1 MYSKEQKDI
10 ALRIYHQT
18 ESVTETIRILG
29 YPTRRNLYT
38 WIAEENTPPKT
49 RKEYPVIDNP
59 PDHPRNPPLEVKLN
73 AIHRCYELG
82 ENIKY
87 VSEDIGYS
95 RASIYQWRKR
105 YLKEGTLG
113 LMNHKNITPGTLV
126 EGSVSS
132 TDISSDEIN
141 QLKAQ
146 MQDMQLEIDI
156 LKETI
161 NVLKKDPDIDQSTL
175 TNGEKTVIIDVL
187 KNRYSL
193 PLLLQKLQLSKSSY
207 YYQEQSL
214 QKEDKY
220 TLLRVRVIELFTEN
234 KGRYGYRRIHA
245 LLKRENIIVSEKVI
259 RRIMKEEQLVVKIKR
274 TRKYNSYQGE
284 ISPAVDNLINRN
296 FSASKPNEKW
306 LTDITEFAIPAGKVY
321 LSPIVDCFDGL
332 LVNWNISTSPD
343 ALLVNSMLDDAAKL
357 LSVGE
362 KPIIHSDRGVHYRW
376 PGWIDRMEKNG
387 FIRSMSKKGC
397 SPDNSACEG
406 VFGRIKNEMFYNAD
420 WSGVNISEFIGI
432 LNDYL
437 LNQKDIVV
445 TGIAKDGREAL
456 TLIEEKQPDLV
467 VLDIIMPHLDGLG
480 VLERL
485 NSMNLTKFP
494 RIVVLSAVGQDKIT
508 QRAITLGADYYVVKP
523 FDMDIFTK
531 RIRDMFN
538 DSLLGNDEPVK
549 KQVAMTTTEMITA
562 PSRGPVDLETEITNI
577 IHEIGVPAHIKGYMY
592 LREAITMVVN
602 DMELLSAVTKEL
614 YPSIAKKYNTTASR
628 VERAI
633 RHAIEVAWGRGQVE
647 AINKLFGYTVHNEKG
662 KPTNSEFI
670 AIIADKLRL
679 KNKVS

>member
-49 RKEYPVIDNP
+49 RKKYPVINNP
-59 PDHPRNPPLEVKLN
+59 PDHPRNPPLEVKLD

-87 VSEDIGYS
+87 VSENIGYS

-146 MQDMQLEIDI
+146 IQ
-156 LKETI
+156 
-161 NVLKKDPDIDQSTL
+161 
-175 TNGEKTVIIDVL
+175 
-187 KNRYSL
+187 
-193 PLLLQKLQLSKSSY
+193 
-207 YYQEQSL
+207 
-214 QKEDKY
+214 
-220 TLLRVRVIELFTEN
+220 
-234 KGRYGYRRIHA
+234 A
-245 LLKRENIIVSEKVI
+245 
-259 RRIMKEEQLVVKIKR
+259 
-274 TRKYNSYQGE
+274 
-284 ISPAVDNLINRN
+284 
-296 FSASKPNEKW
+296 NEKW

-387 FIRSMSKKGC
+387 FIRLMSKKGC

-437 LNQKDIVV
+437 YWYN
-445 TGIAKDGREAL
+445 E
-456 TLIEEKQPDLV
+456 
-467 VLDIIMPHLDGLG
+467 
-480 VLERL
+480 
-485 NSMNLTKFP
+485 
-494 RIVVLSAVGQDKIT
+494 
-508 QRAITLGADYYVVKP
+508 
-523 FDMDIFTK
+523 K
-531 RIRDMFN
+531 RIKK
-538 DSLLGNDEPVK
+538 SLGYLSPIEYRHRLG
-549 KQVAMTTTEMITA
+549 
-562 PSRGPVDLETEITNI
+562 L
-577 IHEIGVPAHIKGYMY
+577 
-592 LREAITMVVN
+592 
-602 DMELLSAVTKEL
+602 VT
-614 YPSIAKKYNTTASR
+614 
-628 VERAI
+628 
-633 RHAIEVAWGRGQVE
+633 
-647 AINKLFGYTVHNEKG
+647 
-662 KPTNSEFI
+662 
-670 AIIADKLRL
+670 
-679 KNKVS
+679 

>member
-1 MYSKEQKDI
+1 MRYTQEQI
-10 ALRIYHQT
+10 STALVLLKATGSPDKVIQ
-18 ESVTETIRILG
+18 ILG
-29 YPTRRNLYT
+29 YPSSPMLYHWRKKYPEYYDVPNQKHWRQAPT
-38 WIAEENTPPKT
+38 ELKHDVIKHCLIKGEPVKLVAEEIGYTPSLIYKWIREYREKGCFQPMKKT
-49 RKEYPVIDNP
+49 TANINVNP
-59 PDHPRNPPLEVKLN
+59 NDITS
-73 AIHRCYELG
+73 A
-82 ENIKY
+82 
-87 VSEDIGYS
+87 EDIN
-95 RASIYQWRKR
+95 
-105 YLKEGTLG
+105 E
-113 LMNHKNITPGTLV
+113 
-126 EGSVSS
+126 
-132 TDISSDEIN
+132 
-141 QLKAQ
+141 LKAQ
-146 MQDMQLEIDI
+146 MLDMQMEIDI

-161 NVLKKDPDIDQSTL
+161 NVLKKDPDIDQSAL
-175 TNGEKTVIIDVL
+175 SNREKAVIIDVL

-214 QKEDKY
+214 KKEDKY

-437 LNQKDIVV
+437 YWYN
-445 TGIAKDGREAL
+445 E
-456 TLIEEKQPDLV
+456 
-467 VLDIIMPHLDGLG
+467 
-480 VLERL
+480 
-485 NSMNLTKFP
+485 
-494 RIVVLSAVGQDKIT
+494 
-508 QRAITLGADYYVVKP
+508 
-523 FDMDIFTK
+523 K
-531 RIRDMFN
+531 RIKK
-538 DSLLGNDEPVK
+538 SLGYLSPIEYRHRLG
-549 KQVAMTTTEMITA
+549 
-562 PSRGPVDLETEITNI
+562 L
-577 IHEIGVPAHIKGYMY
+577 
-592 LREAITMVVN
+592 
-602 DMELLSAVTKEL
+602 VT
-614 YPSIAKKYNTTASR
+614 
-628 VERAI
+628 
-633 RHAIEVAWGRGQVE
+633 
-647 AINKLFGYTVHNEKG
+647 
-662 KPTNSEFI
+662 
-670 AIIADKLRL
+670 
-679 KNKVS
+679 

>member
-38 WIAEENTPPKT
+38 WIAEENTPSKT
-49 RKEYPVIDNP
+49 RKEYPVINNP
-59 PDHPRNPPLEVKLN
+59 PDHPRNPPLEVKLD

-82 ENIKY
+82 ENVKY

-146 MQDMQLEIDI
+146 IQ
-156 LKETI
+156 
-161 NVLKKDPDIDQSTL
+161 
-175 TNGEKTVIIDVL
+175 
-187 KNRYSL
+187 
-193 PLLLQKLQLSKSSY
+193 
-207 YYQEQSL
+207 
-214 QKEDKY
+214 
-220 TLLRVRVIELFTEN
+220 
-234 KGRYGYRRIHA
+234 A
-245 LLKRENIIVSEKVI
+245 
-259 RRIMKEEQLVVKIKR
+259 
-274 TRKYNSYQGE
+274 
-284 ISPAVDNLINRN
+284 
-296 FSASKPNEKW
+296 NEKW
-306 LTDITEFAIPAGKVY
+306 LTDITEFAIPSGKVY

-397 SPDNSACEG
+397 SPNNSACEG

-437 LNQKDIVV
+437 YWYN
-445 TGIAKDGREAL
+445 E
-456 TLIEEKQPDLV
+456 
-467 VLDIIMPHLDGLG
+467 
-480 VLERL
+480 
-485 NSMNLTKFP
+485 
-494 RIVVLSAVGQDKIT
+494 
-508 QRAITLGADYYVVKP
+508 
-523 FDMDIFTK
+523 K
-531 RIRDMFN
+531 RIKK
-538 DSLLGNDEPVK
+538 SLGYLSPIEYRHRLG
-549 KQVAMTTTEMITA
+549 
-562 PSRGPVDLETEITNI
+562 L
-577 IHEIGVPAHIKGYMY
+577 
-592 LREAITMVVN
+592 
-602 DMELLSAVTKEL
+602 VT
-614 YPSIAKKYNTTASR
+614 
-628 VERAI
+628 
-633 RHAIEVAWGRGQVE
+633 
-647 AINKLFGYTVHNEKG
+647 
-662 KPTNSEFI
+662 
-670 AIIADKLRL
+670 
-679 KNKVS
+679 

>member
-49 RKEYPVIDNP
+49 RKEYPVINNP
-59 PDHPRNPPLEVKLN
+59 PDHPRNPPLKVKLY

-146 MQDMQLEIDI
+146 IQ
-156 LKETI
+156 
-161 NVLKKDPDIDQSTL
+161 
-175 TNGEKTVIIDVL
+175 
-187 KNRYSL
+187 
-193 PLLLQKLQLSKSSY
+193 
-207 YYQEQSL
+207 
-214 QKEDKY
+214 
-220 TLLRVRVIELFTEN
+220 
-234 KGRYGYRRIHA
+234 A
-245 LLKRENIIVSEKVI
+245 
-259 RRIMKEEQLVVKIKR
+259 
-274 TRKYNSYQGE
+274 
-284 ISPAVDNLINRN
+284 
-296 FSASKPNEKW
+296 NEKW

-321 LSPIVDCFDGL
+321 LSPIVDCFYGL

-357 LSVGE
+357 LSTEE

-376 PGWIDRMEKNG
+376 PGWINRMEKNG

-397 SPDNSACEG
+397 SPDNSDCEG
-406 VFGRIKNEMFYNAD
+406 VFGRIKNEMFYNTD

-437 LNQKDIVV
+437 YWYN
-445 TGIAKDGREAL
+445 E
-456 TLIEEKQPDLV
+456 
-467 VLDIIMPHLDGLG
+467 
-480 VLERL
+480 
-485 NSMNLTKFP
+485 
-494 RIVVLSAVGQDKIT
+494 
-508 QRAITLGADYYVVKP
+508 
-523 FDMDIFTK
+523 K
-531 RIRDMFN
+531 RIKK
-538 DSLLGNDEPVK
+538 SLGYLSPIEYRHRLG
-549 KQVAMTTTEMITA
+549 
-562 PSRGPVDLETEITNI
+562 L
-577 IHEIGVPAHIKGYMY
+577 
-592 LREAITMVVN
+592 
-602 DMELLSAVTKEL
+602 VT
-614 YPSIAKKYNTTASR
+614 
-628 VERAI
+628 
-633 RHAIEVAWGRGQVE
+633 
-647 AINKLFGYTVHNEKG
+647 
-662 KPTNSEFI
+662 
-670 AIIADKLRL
+670 
-679 KNKVS
+679 

>member
-49 RKEYPVIDNP
+49 RKEYPVINNP
-59 PDHPRNPPLEVKLN
+59 PDHPRNPPLEVKLD

-126 EGSVSS
+126 ESSVSS

-146 MQDMQLEIDI
+146 IQ
-156 LKETI
+156 
-161 NVLKKDPDIDQSTL
+161 
-175 TNGEKTVIIDVL
+175 
-187 KNRYSL
+187 
-193 PLLLQKLQLSKSSY
+193 
-207 YYQEQSL
+207 
-214 QKEDKY
+214 
-220 TLLRVRVIELFTEN
+220 
-234 KGRYGYRRIHA
+234 A
-245 LLKRENIIVSEKVI
+245 
-259 RRIMKEEQLVVKIKR
+259 
-274 TRKYNSYQGE
+274 
-284 ISPAVDNLINRN
+284 
-296 FSASKPNEKW
+296 NEKW

-343 ALLVNSMLDDAAKL
+343 ALLVNSMLDDVAKL

-437 LNQKDIVV
+437 YWYN
-445 TGIAKDGREAL
+445 E
-456 TLIEEKQPDLV
+456 
-467 VLDIIMPHLDGLG
+467 
-480 VLERL
+480 
-485 NSMNLTKFP
+485 
-494 RIVVLSAVGQDKIT
+494 
-508 QRAITLGADYYVVKP
+508 
-523 FDMDIFTK
+523 K
-531 RIRDMFN
+531 RIKK
-538 DSLLGNDEPVK
+538 SLGYLSPIEYRHRLG
-549 KQVAMTTTEMITA
+549 
-562 PSRGPVDLETEITNI
+562 L
-577 IHEIGVPAHIKGYMY
+577 
-592 LREAITMVVN
+592 
-602 DMELLSAVTKEL
+602 VT
-614 YPSIAKKYNTTASR
+614 
-628 VERAI
+628 
-633 RHAIEVAWGRGQVE
+633 
-647 AINKLFGYTVHNEKG
+647 
-662 KPTNSEFI
+662 
-670 AIIADKLRL
+670 
-679 KNKVS
+679 

>member
-38 WIAEENTPPKT
+38 WIAEENTPPKP

-113 LMNHKNITPGTLV
+113 LMNHTNITPGTLV

-141 QLKAQ
+141 QLKA
-146 MQDMQLEIDI
+146 
-156 LKETI
+156 
-161 NVLKKDPDIDQSTL
+161 
-175 TNGEKTVIIDVL
+175 
-187 KNRYSL
+187 
-193 PLLLQKLQLSKSSY
+193 
-207 YYQEQSL
+207 
-214 QKEDKY
+214 
-220 TLLRVRVIELFTEN
+220 
-234 KGRYGYRRIHA
+234 
-245 LLKRENIIVSEKVI
+245 
-259 RRIMKEEQLVVKIKR
+259 KI
-274 TRKYNSYQGE
+274 Q
-284 ISPAVDNLINRN
+284 A
-296 FSASKPNEKW
+296 NEKW

-357 LSVGE
+357 LSIGE

-376 PGWIDRMEKNG
+376 PGWIDRMKKNG

-437 LNQKDIVV
+437 YWYN
-445 TGIAKDGREAL
+445 E
-456 TLIEEKQPDLV
+456 
-467 VLDIIMPHLDGLG
+467 
-480 VLERL
+480 
-485 NSMNLTKFP
+485 
-494 RIVVLSAVGQDKIT
+494 
-508 QRAITLGADYYVVKP
+508 
-523 FDMDIFTK
+523 K
-531 RIRDMFN
+531 RIKK
-538 DSLLGNDEPVK
+538 SLGYLSPIEYRHRLG
-549 KQVAMTTTEMITA
+549 
-562 PSRGPVDLETEITNI
+562 L
-577 IHEIGVPAHIKGYMY
+577 
-592 LREAITMVVN
+592 
-602 DMELLSAVTKEL
+602 VT
-614 YPSIAKKYNTTASR
+614 
-628 VERAI
+628 
-633 RHAIEVAWGRGQVE
+633 
-647 AINKLFGYTVHNEKG
+647 
-662 KPTNSEFI
+662 
-670 AIIADKLRL
+670 
-679 KNKVS
+679 

>member
-38 WIAEENTPPKT
+38 WIAEENPPPKT
-49 RKEYPVIDNP
+49 RKEYPVINNP
-59 PDHPRNPPLEVKLN
+59 PDHPRNPPLEVKLD

-105 YLKEGTLG
+105 YLKEGTLS

-146 MQDMQLEIDI
+146 IQ
-156 LKETI
+156 
-161 NVLKKDPDIDQSTL
+161 
-175 TNGEKTVIIDVL
+175 
-187 KNRYSL
+187 
-193 PLLLQKLQLSKSSY
+193 
-207 YYQEQSL
+207 
-214 QKEDKY
+214 
-220 TLLRVRVIELFTEN
+220 
-234 KGRYGYRRIHA
+234 A
-245 LLKRENIIVSEKVI
+245 
-259 RRIMKEEQLVVKIKR
+259 
-274 TRKYNSYQGE
+274 
-284 ISPAVDNLINRN
+284 
-296 FSASKPNEKW
+296 NEKW

-397 SPDNSACEG
+397 SPDNSACDG

-437 LNQKDIVV
+437 YWYN
-445 TGIAKDGREAL
+445 E
-456 TLIEEKQPDLV
+456 
-467 VLDIIMPHLDGLG
+467 
-480 VLERL
+480 
-485 NSMNLTKFP
+485 
-494 RIVVLSAVGQDKIT
+494 
-508 QRAITLGADYYVVKP
+508 
-523 FDMDIFTK
+523 K
-531 RIRDMFN
+531 RIKK
-538 DSLLGNDEPVK
+538 SLGYLSPIEYRHRLG
-549 KQVAMTTTEMITA
+549 
-562 PSRGPVDLETEITNI
+562 L
-577 IHEIGVPAHIKGYMY
+577 
-592 LREAITMVVN
+592 
-602 DMELLSAVTKEL
+602 VT
-614 YPSIAKKYNTTASR
+614 
-628 VERAI
+628 
-633 RHAIEVAWGRGQVE
+633 
-647 AINKLFGYTVHNEKG
+647 
-662 KPTNSEFI
+662 
-670 AIIADKLRL
+670 
-679 KNKVS
+679 

>member
-49 RKEYPVIDNP
+49 RKEYPVINNP
-59 PDHPRNPPLEVKLN
+59 PDHPRNPPLEVKLD

-146 MQDMQLEIDI
+146 IQ
-156 LKETI
+156 
-161 NVLKKDPDIDQSTL
+161 
-175 TNGEKTVIIDVL
+175 
-187 KNRYSL
+187 
-193 PLLLQKLQLSKSSY
+193 
-207 YYQEQSL
+207 
-214 QKEDKY
+214 
-220 TLLRVRVIELFTEN
+220 
-234 KGRYGYRRIHA
+234 A
-245 LLKRENIIVSEKVI
+245 
-259 RRIMKEEQLVVKIKR
+259 
-274 TRKYNSYQGE
+274 
-284 ISPAVDNLINRN
+284 
-296 FSASKPNEKW
+296 NEKW
-306 LTDITEFAIPAGKVY
+306 LTDITEFAIPAGKVC
-321 LSPIVDCFDGL
+321 LSPIEDCFDGL

-343 ALLVNSMLDDAAKL
+343 ALLVNSMLDDAVKL

-437 LNQKDIVV
+437 YWYN
-445 TGIAKDGREAL
+445 E
-456 TLIEEKQPDLV
+456 
-467 VLDIIMPHLDGLG
+467 
-480 VLERL
+480 
-485 NSMNLTKFP
+485 
-494 RIVVLSAVGQDKIT
+494 
-508 QRAITLGADYYVVKP
+508 
-523 FDMDIFTK
+523 K
-531 RIRDMFN
+531 RIKK
-538 DSLLGNDEPVK
+538 SLGYLSPIEYRHRLG
-549 KQVAMTTTEMITA
+549 
-562 PSRGPVDLETEITNI
+562 L
-577 IHEIGVPAHIKGYMY
+577 
-592 LREAITMVVN
+592 
-602 DMELLSAVTKEL
+602 VT
-614 YPSIAKKYNTTASR
+614 
-628 VERAI
+628 
-633 RHAIEVAWGRGQVE
+633 
-647 AINKLFGYTVHNEKG
+647 
-662 KPTNSEFI
+662 
-670 AIIADKLRL
+670 
-679 KNKVS
+679 

>member
-1 MYSKEQKDI
+1 MYSKGQKDI

-49 RKEYPVIDNP
+49 RKKYPVINNP
-59 PDHPRNPPLEVKLN
+59 PDHPRNPPLEVKLD

-126 EGSVSS
+126 ECSVSS

-146 MQDMQLEIDI
+146 IQ
-156 LKETI
+156 
-161 NVLKKDPDIDQSTL
+161 
-175 TNGEKTVIIDVL
+175 
-187 KNRYSL
+187 
-193 PLLLQKLQLSKSSY
+193 
-207 YYQEQSL
+207 
-214 QKEDKY
+214 
-220 TLLRVRVIELFTEN
+220 
-234 KGRYGYRRIHA
+234 A
-245 LLKRENIIVSEKVI
+245 
-259 RRIMKEEQLVVKIKR
+259 
-274 TRKYNSYQGE
+274 
-284 ISPAVDNLINRN
+284 
-296 FSASKPNEKW
+296 NEKW

-362 KPIIHSDRGVHYRW
+362 KPIIHSGRGVHYRW

-397 SPDNSACEG
+397 SPNNSACEG

-437 LNQKDIVV
+437 YWYN
-445 TGIAKDGREAL
+445 E
-456 TLIEEKQPDLV
+456 
-467 VLDIIMPHLDGLG
+467 
-480 VLERL
+480 
-485 NSMNLTKFP
+485 
-494 RIVVLSAVGQDKIT
+494 
-508 QRAITLGADYYVVKP
+508 
-523 FDMDIFTK
+523 K
-531 RIRDMFN
+531 RIKK
-538 DSLLGNDEPVK
+538 SLGYLSPIEYRHRLG
-549 KQVAMTTTEMITA
+549 
-562 PSRGPVDLETEITNI
+562 L
-577 IHEIGVPAHIKGYMY
+577 
-592 LREAITMVVN
+592 
-602 DMELLSAVTKEL
+602 VT
-614 YPSIAKKYNTTASR
+614 
-628 VERAI
+628 
-633 RHAIEVAWGRGQVE
+633 
-647 AINKLFGYTVHNEKG
+647 
-662 KPTNSEFI
+662 
-670 AIIADKLRL
+670 
-679 KNKVS
+679 